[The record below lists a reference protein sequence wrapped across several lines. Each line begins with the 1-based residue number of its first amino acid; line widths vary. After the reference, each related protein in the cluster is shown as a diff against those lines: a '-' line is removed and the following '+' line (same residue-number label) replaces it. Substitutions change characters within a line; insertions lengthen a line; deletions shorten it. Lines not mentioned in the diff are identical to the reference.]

1 MKKLMIAVAIV
12 CAAALSQAATVSWS
26 LTGLQNSS
34 GEALSGYAY
43 VFTNKGDN
51 KVDQATLVAALTA
64 ATDAASFTTALGT
77 NYIAPLS
84 GAVTAGGISFGPS
97 DVSAS
102 GLKENTSGTKL
113 FAVVIDTATIT
124 DSSNWYVTEYSNTA
138 KVLTDAAV
146 GSTSFDITDTGSHA
160 AASWTAVAAPEP
172 TSGLLLLLGMAGLAL
187 RRKQK

>member
-1 MKKLMIAVAIV
+1 MKKIMIAVAIV

-26 LTGLQNSS
+26 LTGLQNSE
-34 GEALSGYAY
+34 GKALSGYAY

-51 KVDQATLVAALTA
+51 KVDQATLIAALSA
-64 ATDAASFTTALGT
+64 ATDAATFTAALGS

-84 GAVTAGGISFGPS
+84 GAVTAGGISFGPADAS
-97 DVSAS
+97 TS
-102 GLKENTSGTKL
+102 GLKENQSGTKL

-124 DSSNWYVTEYSNTA
+124 DETKWYVTEYSNTG

-146 GSTSFDITDTGSHA
+146 GSTSFDIIDTGSHTA
-160 AASWTAVAAPEP
+160 ANWQAVPEP
-172 TSGLLLLLGMAGLAL
+172 TSGILLLIGMAGLAL